1 MSERGVI
8 LSKCAL
14 GLGQVS
20 HGLLEAVDDG
30 LTVVVLQH
38 NGWTRDGRSD
48 QLIHSY
54 LLLKVRAM
62 NIWKY
67 FLDALFLSMA
77 DTYIVEL
84 QGTK

>member
-1 MSERGVI
+1 MYPNFVVYAYDVPRFVI
-8 LSKCAL
+8 
-14 GLGQVS
+14 
-20 HGLLEAVDDG
+20 
-30 LTVVVLQH
+30 
-38 NGWTRDGRSD
+38 R
-48 QLIHSY
+48 SY